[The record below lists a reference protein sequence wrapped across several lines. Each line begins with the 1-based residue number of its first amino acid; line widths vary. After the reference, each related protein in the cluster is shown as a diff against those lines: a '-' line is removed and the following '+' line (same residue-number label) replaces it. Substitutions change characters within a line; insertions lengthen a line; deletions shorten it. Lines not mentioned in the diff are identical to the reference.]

1 VTAFVLTAL
10 AAGVACAVELL
21 EAVAIVLAVS
31 VERGWRDAV
40 WGAVAAVALL
50 AVLAVTVG
58 PVLLAALPLDV
69 LKVVIGTALLL
80 FGLEWLRKGILRLAG
95 RRARSDSRREF
106 LQAREEVHSLP
117 AVAPGRADWPARVV
131 AGKGVL
137 LEGVE
142 VVLIVTALASR
153 PDGLAPAL
161 TGAVLAAVLVAGAG
175 VLLHRPL
182 LRLPETELKVGV
194 GVGLTAFGVFFLAE
208 GLEASWPGGDVA
220 LLYLAAALVVVTELQ
235 VRRLAR

>member
-10 AAGVACAVELL
+10 AAGAACLVELL

-40 WGAVAAVALL
+40 WGAVAALVLL
-50 AVLAVTVG
+50 AVIALAVG

-106 LQAREEVHSLP
+106 LEARQEVNELP
-117 AVAPGRADWPARVV
+117 PPQPGRPDWPARVV

-142 VVLIVTALASR
+142 VVLIVAALGSR

-161 TGAVLAAVLVAGAG
+161 TGAAAAALLVAVAG

-182 LRLPETELKVGV
+182 LRLPETQLKVGV
-194 GVGLTAFGVFFLAE
+194 GIGLTAFGVFFLAE
-208 GLEASWPGGDVA
+208 GLEASWPGGDLA
-220 LLYLAAALVVVTELQ
+220 LLYLVALLALVTELQ

>member
-10 AAGVACAVELL
+10 AAGAACAVELL

-40 WGAVAAVALL
+40 WGAAAAVAILAVVAAV
-50 AVLAVTVG
+50 VG
-58 PVLLAALPLDV
+58 PLVLAALPLDV

-106 LQAREEVHSLP
+106 LAAREEVHALP
-117 AVAPGRADWPARVV
+117 RPADGRPDWPARVV

-142 VVLIVTALASR
+142 VVLIVAALGAG

-161 TGAVLAAVLVAGAG
+161 TGAIASALLVAVAG
-175 VLLHRPL
+175 VFLHRPL

-194 GVGLTAFGVFFLAE
+194 GVGLSAFGVFFLAE
-208 GLEASWPGGDVA
+208 GLEASWPGGDLA
-220 LLYLAAALVVVTELQ
+220 LLYLAVALALVTEWQ